1 MTWTLIRPSRS
12 PLSLMHLVRLEA
24 YHSHVSLV
32 CGYPVAL
39 FPPKKSTLVLKSGV
53 TEKINF
59 LKFGK
64 TARLKNIND
73 VAILSFIFLF
83 KSCRYLSK
91 QNEWSNNS

>member
-1 MTWTLIRPSRS
+1 
-12 PLSLMHLVRLEA
+12 MHIVRLEA

-32 CGYPVAL
+32 SGNPMAL
-39 FPPKKSTLVLKSGV
+39 FNPRKSTLALKSGL

-73 VAILSFIFLF
+73 VATLSFIFPV
-83 KSCRYLSK
+83 
-91 QNEWSNNS
+91 